1 MKKFTLIAGM
11 ALVAL
16 GASAADFNV
25 EDGTVK
31 SFAAK
36 NGKGTYYNL
45 SMSEYS
51 VEQLTKA
58 GNTVVFMGQNSDDQT
73 GTQNLYIW
81 VETFTEGTA
90 STPAPGYDG
99 EENMDFEYLSLN
111 VSNAGWSG
119 AGYNIKD
126 DAVPMTLNDNTIFH
140 LCYATTG
147 TAPASVGLIL
157 LNKDVPEG
165 TPELTAKVAVGA
177 DFNDNGTIFPSIGA
191 KATEDWQTV
200 EISFKELKKLWPAF
214 NYDYT
219 SFTGNVF
226 SFLAGGVAGNN
237 IAFDN
242 CFFFTPEGGS
252 AIEGVEADNADA
264 PVEYFNL
271 QGVKVANPEGGLFIK
286 VQGNKATKVVL

>member
-31 SFAAK
+31 AFAAK
-36 NGKGTYYNL
+36 YGKGTYYNL

-51 VEQLTKA
+51 AEQLTKA

-81 VETFTEGTA
+81 DGTFIAGTPT
-90 STPAPGYDG
+90 TPAPGYDG
-99 EENMDFEYLSLN
+99 EENMDFDYLSLTVGN
-111 VSNAGWSG
+111 VGWSG
-119 AGYNIKD
+119 AGYNVKND
-126 DAVPMTLNDNTIFH
+126 AAAAVPMALNENSILH
-140 LCYATTG
+140 VCYATNA
-147 TAPASVGLIL
+147 TAPASVALIL
-157 LNKDVPEG
+157 LDKDDYNKP
-165 TPELTAKVAVGA
+165 AKVALGT
-177 DFNDNGTIFPSIGA
+177 DFNDNGAIFPSIG
-191 KATEDWQTV
+191 KATSDDWQTV
-200 EISFKELKKLWPAF
+200 EITLGQLAKIYPAF
-214 NYDYT
+214 DYNFT
-219 SFTGNVF
+219 SFTGNF
-226 SFLAGGVAGNN
+226 LSILAGGVSGTN

-242 CFFFTPEGGS
+242 IFIFTPEGGS